1 MSSFFIFNLGCATK
15 MIVYLVYSVFYVTGW
30 LLAAVANVFNYVLGI
45 TFDNANYSD
54 IGVIREGWAFSRDV
68 VNLFFIFILLF
79 IAIATILQIE
89 SYGAKKL
96 LVWLVLVALL
106 VNFSLIASQFIIY
119 ATNSLG
125 ILFYQ
130 SISANDSPFLSS
142 LKIGKEGFRKDISG
156 AFQKGLSDQTLANP
170 PVTGFQV
177 GPVASGD
184 PKLSPAIIN
193 STIIIILVA
202 GTMLLTFAMIIF
214 AAGAFFMVVRL
225 AMLWL
230 LMILAP
236 FGFVLLILP
245 ITRSYA
251 LQWWR
256 TLQSQALFAPAFMF
270 FIIITVKVGQS
281 DLVRQLS
288 QRRLAGAMS
297 TTEFLILLIIQ
308 SVILIILLGASL
320 IVAKQMGIYGAN
332 AVMGT
337 AKSFGKFVGGYAG
350 RGALRAG
357 APVARYIEKGG
368 ERIGRLPLVGAAWRM
383 ATKPLAAVSRGEEKL
398 KAEREN
404 YYKGLAPKAFAS
416 TYRSVVD
423 PFERKLALRAGAE
436 AGKLGELSETEI
448 QTAYNQNTDNP
459 KALNNILKIRPDL
472 IAKDNITYKTR
483 DDKLNKMKEVFS
495 RMTEKDIEEKL
506 DKRVFENRTDPSKQ
520 LMQEAMV
527 LASGEREMAAILRKH
542 GEAAEAAK
550 DAIMRM
556 GIAPA
561 LDELLQSNRSF
572 LRGLYINPAMSV
584 QFKDQRI
591 DFETAA
597 SLKTPA
603 MDLKKELNL

>member
-1 MSSFFIFNLGCATK
+1 
-15 MIVYLVYSVFYVTGW
+15 
-30 LLAAVANVFNYVLGI
+30 
-45 TFDNANYSD
+45 
-54 IGVIREGWAFSRDV
+54 
-68 VNLFFIFILLF
+68 
-79 IAIATILQIE
+79 
-89 SYGAKKL
+89 
-96 LVWLVLVALL
+96 
-106 VNFSLIASQFIIY
+106 
-119 ATNSLG
+119 
-125 ILFYQ
+125 
-130 SISANDSPFLSS
+130 
-142 LKIGKEGFRKDISG
+142 
-156 AFQKGLSDQTLANP
+156 
-170 PVTGFQV
+170 
-177 GPVASGD
+177 
-184 PKLSPAIIN
+184 
-193 STIIIILVA
+193 
-202 GTMLLTFAMIIF
+202 
-214 AAGAFFMVVRL
+214 
-225 AMLWL
+225 
-230 LMILAP
+230 
-236 FGFVLLILP
+236 
-245 ITRSYA
+245 
-251 LQWWR
+251 
-256 TLQSQALFAPAFMF
+256 MF